1 MGLNAI
7 EKRVEN
13 IRLQIHQ
20 PNGVVHHIGQSG
32 PLIDWHL
39 HSPGALRTILKRPE
53 FYLGR
58 SYVRGE
64 WDVDTRQLPDL
75 VRTLLSKRAKVSAL
89 NNRVCLRRLRV
100 RLRRAR
106 KADRQPH
113 WEDISAWVS
122 RICLGDELLLGHA
135 LFTELGMTM
144 EQARRR
150 HCRRLLSRLQLKPS
164 QHLLDLNAGW
174 GARPLFLAGAA
185 DVRVTA
191 FVQTREQLQFAKN
204 ESRRCGFDE
213 QVHFRLGSFH
223 QCRGR
228 FDRILATGF
237 LERYP
242 ESTYPL
248 LFKRF
253 EQLLEDN
260 GFAWIPVTGRSK
272 DIAISNRWYQHQLPP
287 GHSLPL
293 ISDIATALEGTHL
306 RTLLLEEESS
316 HWLKDVQSQSQR
328 FHRQRAAI
336 SQRCGEPRTRH
347 WEFQLASQATA
358 ITWGQLRRYEMIIGN
373 VRCLWP
379 AYEPDSYPPSEELPW
394 DIIDRIPGVARDF

>member
-20 PNGVVHHIGQSG
+20 PNGVIHHIGQSG

-39 HSPGALRTILKRPE
+39 HNPSTLRTILKHPE
-53 FYLGR
+53 LNLGR

-75 VRTLLSKRAKVSAL
+75 VRTLLSKRAKVSL
-89 NNRVCLRRLRV
+89 LHNRPCLRRLRA
-100 RLRRAR
+100 RLPHTR
-106 KADRQPH
+106 KAERQPH
-113 WEDISAWVS
+113 WRDISAWVS
-122 RICLGDELLLGHA
+122 RICVGDELLLDHA
-135 LFTELGMTM
+135 LFSEPGMTM
-144 EQARRR
+144 EQARRT
-150 HCRRLLSRLQLKPS
+150 HCRRLASRLQLKPA

-174 GARPLFLAGAA
+174 GATALFLAKTA

-191 FVQTREQLQFAKN
+191 IVRTREQLQFAKN
-204 ESRRCGFDE
+204 ETRRCGLDG
-213 QVHFRLGSFH
+213 QVHFRLGTFH

-237 LERYP
+237 LEHYP
-242 ESTYPL
+242 EPTYPV

-253 EQLLEDN
+253 EELLEDS
-260 GFAWIPVTGRSK
+260 GFAWIQVTGRSK
-272 DIAISNRWYQHQLPP
+272 DIAISNRWYQSQLPS

-293 ISDIATALEGTHL
+293 ISDMLTALESTRL
-306 RTLLLEEESS
+306 RTLLLEEETG
-316 HWLKDVQSQSQR
+316 HWLQDLEAQAQR
-328 FHRQRAAI
+328 FHQHRAGI

-358 ITWGQLRRYEMIIGN
+358 VRWGQLRRYEMLVGN
-373 VRCLWP
+373 TRCIWP
-379 AYEPDSYPPSEELPW
+379 AHDPGLHPSSEGLPW
-394 DIIDRIPGVARDF
+394 DIIDRIPGLARDF